1 MDINFVSSF
10 WWNNCCYKK
19 MTKKKINYF
28 ITALIISF
36 IFLTLYF
43 GLNKKNIYTTDNVK
57 IKNIENF
64 KTKELFSGKSTD
76 FLSLIDEK
84 KKFTILN
91 IWASWCL
98 PCRNEHEF
106 LVELSKNPDIT
117 IIGLNYKDKEDN
129 AKSFIKE
136 FGNPFNKILI
146 DDLGLISIELGAYGV
161 PETYLINNLD
171 KKIITKYIGPIN
183 NVKMKKILS
192 LMEL

>member
-1 MDINFVSSF
+1 M
-10 WWNNCCYKK
+10 K
-19 MTKKKINYF
+19 
-28 ITALIISF
+28 
-36 IFLTLYF
+36 
-43 GLNKKNIYTTDNVK
+43 
-57 IKNIENF
+57 
-64 KTKELFSGKSTD
+64 
-76 FLSLIDEK
+76 K